1 MKDLHI
7 SDWNRTLN
15 RNGNSCLCQSYE
27 LPPWNTEWKEKRKS
41 KSVLLYFHSCELYNK
56 GWKPATP
63 KNTPVKIHWF
73 SSSKNTCSRWWVNIW
88 GKQMCWFHLF
98 WLVRLALLLILMVLL
113 VLCCFIIFFNL
124 RHIRLK
130 CISRMQI
137 VWTYFNSK
145 NKMLYTFEAKPNH
158 LPREDPKPW
167 HLSPYLDA
175 APFQQPHWLR
185 WRFCSKTEILGHR
198 ILCTFIWSKS
208 ICLSRVH

>member
-1 MKDLHI
+1 MGTAVYVRVMSYLLETQNGRRKGNQNQSCCIFTHVNFTIKDENLKLQRI
-7 SDWNRTLN
+7 LQWRYTDSQAVKTPAPGDGWIFEGNRCAGFTSL
-15 RNGNSCLCQSYE
+15 
-27 LPPWNTEWKEKRKS
+27 
-41 KSVLLYFHSCELYNK
+41 
-56 GWKPATP
+56 
-63 KNTPVKIHWF
+63 
-73 SSSKNTCSRWWVNIW
+73 
-88 GKQMCWFHLF
+88 

-137 VWTYFNSK
+137 VWTSFNSK

-208 ICLSRVH
+208 ICLSRVHLKT